1 MRMPSELVNR
11 NVVVTGSN
19 GGLGPSVV
27 EALLAEG
34 AICHL
39 PLRAGSAPAARDR
52 VQATPG
58 IDLTD
63 EAAVTAYY
71 RGLPPLW
78 ASVHVA
84 GGWAGAPITE
94 TPLALLR
101 GQLDINLVTAFL
113 CCREAVRAMR
123 AQPGQGGRIVNVSS
137 RTALVPA
144 AGSLAYAAA
153 KAGLNALTQ
162 GLAVEVKR
170 DGILVNA
177 VAPATIDTAKN
188 RAAMGDAGAAAWA
201 KPGDIA
207 ATIAWLVSPR
217 NQLVTGAVI
226 PV

>member
-1 MRMPSELVNR
+1 MPSDLVNR
-11 NVVVTGSN
+11 NVVVTGAN
-19 GGLGPSVV
+19 GGLGPSVIQ
-27 EALLAEG
+27 ALLAEG
-34 AICHL
+34 AICHV
-39 PLRAGSAPAARDR
+39 PLRAGSAPPARDR
-52 VQATPG
+52 VRATPG

-71 RGLPPLW
+71 RDLPPLW

-123 AQPGQGGRIVNVSS
+123 ANPGQGGRIVNVSS
-137 RTALVPA
+137 RAALVPA
-144 AGSLAYAAA
+144 GGALAYASA
-153 KAGLNALTQ
+153 KAALNALTQ

-170 DGILVNA
+170 DGVLVNA

-188 RAAMGDAGAAAWA
+188 RAAMGDTGAAAWA
-201 KPGDIA
+201 KPDDIA
-207 ATIAWLVSPR
+207 AAVLWLVSPLNR
-217 NQLVTGAVI
+217 LVTGAIV